1 MPPAPPPRQPLR
13 QPPRQPLSPAQ
24 RQREAAK
31 LLLRLDEMVKQAS
44 ELAVRSRERVSTG
57 GLGRYRRFTKRVRD
71 FFALASV
78 TEEKIYAS
86 PELAESTMA
95 TALDRMHARMVVLF
109 VEGSAAFFDLY
120 SRVKHLPLGTHEIC
134 GVELRGVL
142 EIRKF
147 LDDPR
152 YEGERGRALQLQ
164 ADRIVRLVQGIMD
177 RSMPLPDFGDQ
188 PSIGPKGQAKRAIKA
203 PPRQAAPPPP
213 PPPSPEPEPDE
224 EEDDPEAHPLTL
236 MSWDDVKD
244 EE

>member
-1 MPPAPPPRQPLR
+1 MPPAPPPRQPAR

-31 LLLRLDEMVKQAS
+31 LLLRLDEMVKQSS
-44 ELAVRSRERVSTG
+44 ELSVRAREHVSTG
-57 GLGRYRRFTKRVRD
+57 GLDRYRRFTKKVRD

-86 PELAESTMA
+86 PELAESSMA
-95 TALDRMHARMVVLF
+95 TALDRMHARMVVQF

-120 SRVKHLPLGTHEIC
+120 SRVKHLPLGTFEIC

-147 LDDPR
+147 LDDSR

-164 ADRIVRLVQGIMD
+164 ADRIVRLVQGVMD

-188 PSIGPKGQAKRAIKA
+188 PSIGPKGQAKRPLKT
-203 PPRQAAPPPP
+203 PPRKAAPPPP
-213 PPPSPEPEPDE
+213 PPPPEPEPE
-224 EEDDPEAHPLTL
+224 EAEDDPEAHPLTL

-244 EE
+244 EEE

>member
-1 MPPAPPPRQPLR
+1 MPPPPPR
-13 QPPRQPLSPAQ
+13 PPQSPAQ
-24 RQREAAK
+24 RQREVAK
-31 LLLRLDEMVKQAS
+31 LLLRLDEMVKSAS
-44 ELAVRSRERVSTG
+44 ELSVRARERVSTG

-95 TALDRMHARMVVLF
+95 TALDRMHARMVVVF

-120 SRVKHLPLGTHEIC
+120 SRVKALPLGTYEIC

-152 YEGERGRALQLQ
+152 YEGERGRALQAE
-164 ADRIVRLVQGIMD
+164 ADRIVRLVRDVME
-177 RSMPLPDFGDQ
+177 RATPLPDFGDQ
-188 PSIGPKGQAKRAIKA
+188 PSIGPKGQVKRAIKA
-203 PPRQAAPPPP
+203 PPRPPAAAPPPP
-213 PPPSPEPEPDE
+213 PPPPEPED

-244 EE
+244 GDEG